1 MNIDFFL
8 QILASNRFDLPDGA
22 EKALML
28 YAALL
33 KDWNAKINLISR
45 KDEDNI
51 LEKHVLHSLVL
62 RMPAVC
68 QYDFANKRVADIGT
82 GGGLPGIPLKIVT
95 PSCQMALIDSVQK
108 KIAACSAMIAELGLT
123 EIEAISGRGEELA
136 KQPAFSHAYDAVV
149 SRAVAPL
156 DELAKWSRG
165 LLKPNGILFSLKG
178 GDLGEEI
185 RRTERLKFVAAVDS
199 KPIEL
204 ESYNGFA
211 QEDKKV
217 VSVFLKAPIDAARL

>member
-1 MNIDFFL
+1 MTKESFH
-8 QILASNRFDLPDGA
+8 QILISNGLELPDGA
-22 EKALML
+22 QDALMR

-51 LEKHVLHSLVL
+51 LERHVLHSLVL
-62 RMPAVC
+62 RMPTVC

-95 PSCQMALIDSVQK
+95 PSCQMTLIDSVQK
-108 KIAACSAMIAELGLT
+108 KIVACSAMIAELGLKG
-123 EIEAISGRGEELA
+123 IEAVSGRGEELA
-136 KQPAFSHAYDAVV
+136 KQTPFSHAFDAVV

-156 DELAKWSRG
+156 DELVKWSRG
-165 LLKPNGILFSLKG
+165 LLKPNGILLSLKG
-178 GDLGEEI
+178 GDLSEEI
-185 RRTERLKFVAAVDS
+185 RRTERLKFVTAVEE
-199 KPIEL
+199 KKIEI
-204 ESYNGFA
+204 ESYAGFM

-217 VSVFLKAPIDAARL
+217 VSVLYVQTD